1 MHVRGD
7 LADLDPFAAAPQSPT
22 HCAYT
27 RKTLGWEPTH
37 LSLLQDLENIQ
48 A

>member
-7 LADLDPFAAAPQSPT
+7 LADLDPSQRRRRPP
-22 HCAYT
+22 HCAHT

-37 LSLLQDLENIQ
+37 PSLLQDLENIQ